1 MISACFY
8 AQARIRKF
16 TAKAACG
23 PRSGQESSARSF
35 MHSSR
40 RGNYC
45 WRPKGL
51 ASRRSPLAR
60 SGQGSPARL
69 YTGTQRKK
77 LCKMKNGVY

>member
-23 PRSGQESSARSF
+23 PRSGQEGPARSF

-45 WRPKGL
+45 WR
-51 ASRRSPLAR
+51 SPLAR
-60 SGQGSPARL
+60 SGQESPARL

>member
-23 PRSGQESSARSF
+23 PRSGQES
-35 MHSSR
+35 
-40 RGNYC
+40 
-45 WRPKGL
+45 
-51 ASRRSPLAR
+51 
-60 SGQGSPARL
+60 PARL

>member
-1 MISACFY
+1 MISAYFY

-23 PRSGQESSARSF
+23 PRSGQGSSARSF

-45 WRPKGL
+45 WR
-51 ASRRSPLAR
+51 SPLAR
-60 SGQGSPARL
+60 SGQESPARL